1 MAHIVETAK
10 SGRARCR
17 TCGGGIQK
25 GELHL
30 AEEASDPASDTG
42 TTSYRHHLECAAKKA
57 PAALRAALERC
68 PFPVPHRP
76 VLERLI
82 AENEPRQKPT
92 SLPYAERAPSPKTH
106 CGECHT
112 VIAKGSLRVA
122 LHRENEGLNPTMP
135 TTPRYFHAAC
145 VHSVIAGDL
154 VVALGQIRTNSPGLT
169 HEDMDELTRALG
181 PSRVHSPLSFPPRRH
196 GDPASF

>member
-17 TCGGGIQK
+17 TCGGVILK

-30 AEEASDPASDTG
+30 AEEAMDPAAGGATP
-42 TTSYRHHLECAAKKA
+42 YRHHLECAAKKA
-57 PAALRAALERC
+57 PSALRAALGTC
-68 PFPVPHRP
+68 PFPVPNRP
-76 VLERLI
+76 LLERLI

-92 SLPYAERAPSPKTH
+92 TFPYAERAPSPKTH

-122 LHRENEGLNPTMP
+122 LHRENEGAIPMTP
-135 TTPRYFHAAC
+135 VTPRYYHAAC
-145 VHSVIAGDL
+145 VHSVIAGDPG
-154 VVALGQIRTNSPGLT
+154 VALGQIRTNSPGLT
-169 HEDMDELTRALG
+169 REDMDELTRALG
-181 PSRVHSPLSFPPRRH
+181 PSRVHSPISLPPGRQ